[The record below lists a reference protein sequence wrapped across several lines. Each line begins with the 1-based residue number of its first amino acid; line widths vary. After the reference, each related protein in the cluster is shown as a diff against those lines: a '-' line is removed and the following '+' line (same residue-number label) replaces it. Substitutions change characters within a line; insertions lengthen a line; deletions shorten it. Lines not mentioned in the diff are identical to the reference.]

1 MRRSLA
7 GLVRLGLALTFFLT
21 LVGWAVSSP
30 VGSSPDDDYHLTS
43 IWCSP
48 LSDSYPCSEVLNSD
62 GDLTLLVPR
71 VAAEAHACFAFQPD
85 VTADCARTDIADE
98 RLSDRA
104 NQIQQLYPSGFYT
117 VQSIFAGSSFDS
129 SVLAMRLFNALLATG
144 LLVAFV
150 FLSAPALRTSA
161 LVAVP
166 VILVPMG
173 FFVIA
178 STNPSGWTLV
188 GCLFF
193 FLFMVNALIVR
204 SHRRAYWPSLVLA
217 VLSALMAI
225 VSRVDGSAF
234 IAIIALV
241 VAVLMFTRRGEGRRG
256 AWIVL
261 ALSAVTAV
269 VGFLAQGSGP
279 VGSAA
284 RIGDSEYVGGLLF
297 DNILE
302 VPGFLAGIVGLG
314 PLGWADT
321 RMPGVVSTAGLVTFG
336 AVAFWGLQVMNQRKS
351 IASVIL
357 LVATLGLPV
366 YVSQQE
372 RIAVLDFIQARYL
385 LPLAAVLLVVLASA
399 LPQLKRDPLGRV
411 PHAVLTTLLATSSVV
426 ALWVNFHRYALGAE
440 EPFFSREMDLAWAGL
455 LGSASGPLLIVAV
468 LASIAFFILAQ
479 VIYGREQNLEVD
491 SPERSKT

>member
-1 MRRSLA
+1 
-7 GLVRLGLALTFFLT
+7 
-21 LVGWAVSSP
+21 
-30 VGSSPDDDYHLTS
+30 
-43 IWCSP
+43 
-48 LSDSYPCSEVLNSD
+48 
-62 GDLTLLVPR
+62 
-71 VAAEAHACFAFQPD
+71 
-85 VTADCARTDIADE
+85 
-98 RLSDRA
+98 
-104 NQIQQLYPSGFYT
+104 
-117 VQSIFAGSSFDS
+117 
-129 SVLAMRLFNALLATG
+129 MRLFNALLATG

-173 FFVIA
+173 FFVIS

-193 FLFMVNALIVR
+193 FLFMMNALIVG

-217 VLSALMAI
+217 VVSALMAI

-234 IAIIALV
+234 IAIIALAV
-241 VAVLMFTRRGEGRRG
+241 GVLMFRRSAEGRRG

-261 ALSAVTAV
+261 VISAVTAV

-284 RIGDSEYVGGLLF
+284 RIGDSEYVGGLFF

-321 RMPGVVSTAGLVTFG
+321 RMPGVVSTAGLLTFG
-336 AVAFWGLQVMNQRKS
+336 AVAFWGLQVMNRRKS
-351 IASVIL
+351 IASILL

-399 LPQLKRDPLGRV
+399 LPQLKRDPLGYV